1 MASIFEIHAQVDD
14 LLADFPPAARMKASA
29 DILTILLRAQREKER
44 EIADMEAARLLPL
57 GADVVVEMQGCH
69 RSTAY
74 RRAERARLSRLIQA
88 SATGA

>member
-57 GADVVVEMQGCH
+57 GWNVVCTRLGVAKSTAYKMNRRA
-69 RSTAY
+69 RSTAKLT
-74 RRAERARLSRLIQA
+74 A
-88 SATGA
+88 